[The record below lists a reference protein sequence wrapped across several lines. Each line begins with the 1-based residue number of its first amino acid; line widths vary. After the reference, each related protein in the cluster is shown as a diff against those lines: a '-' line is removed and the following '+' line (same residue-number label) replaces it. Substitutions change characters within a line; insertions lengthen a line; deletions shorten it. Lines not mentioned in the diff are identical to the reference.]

1 LFYGSFRDFKTAE
14 KNMQEEKANIL
25 IIDDDL
31 NILHMIE
38 ISLRSEY
45 KVVTL
50 FQAEKALE
58 VFKLGDFDVVI
69 TDIRMPYVSGFE
81 ILRTVKEVNEL
92 VEVILLTGELPDK
105 AKPAVSA
112 LQAGAYDYLI
122 KPIRLEELKRAIR
135 RALERKQQRVKDKR
149 YLQELI
155 RLANTDCLTGLSN
168 RRHLYSQF
176 HLEFERSNRYCRN
189 LSCLVLDVDK
199 FKRVNDTYGHRC
211 GDLVLQRIG
220 ALLTKHSRSS
230 DVKCRYGG
238 EEFVLVLPEANEE
251 GALAMAEKLRCLVEN
266 DVQDLDGQAIKLT
279 ISLGL
284 ATYKNENFQT
294 AEQLLNA
301 ADLALLSAKRAGGN
315 CTRLFDKVLYAS
327 SSLPTPPLL
336 IPN

>member
-1 LFYGSFRDFKTAE
+1 MR
-14 KNMQEEKANIL
+14 EEKANIL

-38 ISLRSEY
+38 MALHNEY
-45 KVVTL
+45 NVVAL
-50 FQAEKALE
+50 FQAERALG
-58 VFKLGDFDVVI
+58 VFKSSEFDVVI
-69 TDIRMPYVSGFE
+69 TDLMMPHVSGFE

-122 KPIRLEELKRAIR
+122 KPVKLEELKTAIR
-135 RALERKQQRVKDKR
+135 KALARKEQRLKDKR
-149 YLQELI
+149 YLQELL

-176 HLEFERSNRYCRN
+176 HLEFERSNRYSRN
-189 LSCLVLDVDK
+189 LSCLVLDLDK
-199 FKRVNDTYGHRC
+199 FKRINDTYGHRC
-211 GDLVLQRIG
+211 GDLVLQRMG
-220 ALLTKHSRSS
+220 VLLTKHSRSS
-230 DVKCRYGG
+230 DLKCRYGG

-266 DVQDLDGQAIKLT
+266 DVHHLDGQIIKLT
-279 ISLGL
+279 VSLGV
-284 ATYKNENFQT
+284 ATYRNENFET
-294 AEQLLNA
+294 AEQLFNA

-315 CTRLFDKVLYAS
+315 CARLFDEVLYRS
-327 SSLPTPPLL
+327 SSLPTLSS
-336 IPN
+336 N

>member
-1 LFYGSFRDFKTAE
+1 VHED
-14 KNMQEEKANIL
+14 KANIL

-31 NILHMIE
+31 NILHMIRMA
-38 ISLRSEY
+38 LHSEY
-45 KVVTL
+45 NVVCL
-50 FQAEKALE
+50 FHAEEAFD
-58 VFKLGDFDVVI
+58 VFKSREFEIVI
-69 TDIRMPYVSGFE
+69 TDVIMPYVSGFE

-122 KPIRLEELKRAIR
+122 KPIKLEELKRAIR
-135 RALERKQQRVKDKR
+135 KALERKRQRLKDKHH
-149 YLQELI
+149 LQELL

-211 GDLVLQRIG
+211 GDLVLQRVG
-220 ALLTKHSRSS
+220 ALLAKHSRAS
-230 DVKCRYGG
+230 DMKCRYGG

-251 GALAMAEKLRCLVEN
+251 GALAMGEKLRSLVEN
-266 DVQDLDGQAIKLT
+266 DVQDLDGVVLKLT
-279 ISLGL
+279 ISVGV
-284 ATYKNENFQT
+284 ATYRNENFQT
-294 AEQLLNA
+294 AEQLFHA

-315 CTRLFDKVLYAS
+315 CTRLFNEALCKS
-327 SSLPTPPLL
+327 SSLPILSS
-336 IPN
+336 N